1 MDTHLFRQRT
11 HKGSVESIGPL
22 LDMTLWAADEGFVE
36 ASLPMVLVAEL
47 FESQTL
53 AATEQ
58 SFLLLEQRA
67 ERIAALC
74 RAPGRTTKVRVIP
87 LHCYAD
93 VRGHCDADNRTAHST
108 PPHGRSPEAPV
119 EDEQR
124 RV

>member
-1 MDTHLFRQRT
+1 MVIYIFRQRA

-87 LHCYAD
+87 FHLDVGLHVYCVAD
-93 VRGHCDADNRTAHST
+93 
-108 PPHGRSPEAPV
+108 
-119 EDEQR
+119 
-124 RV
+124 